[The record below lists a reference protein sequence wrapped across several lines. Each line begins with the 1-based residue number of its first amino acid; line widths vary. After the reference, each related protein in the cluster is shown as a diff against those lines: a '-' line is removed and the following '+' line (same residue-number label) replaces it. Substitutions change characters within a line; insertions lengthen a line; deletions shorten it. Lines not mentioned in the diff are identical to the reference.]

1 MPGTG
6 SVSGEATAERN
17 TMYPVGLPVAA
28 VQDVV
33 MVVAVTAENTSAVG
47 CAPGAA
53 AKVVAV
59 AVGAEAVR

>member
-6 SVSGEATAERN
+6 SVSGEETAERN

-33 MVVAVTAENTSAVG
+33 MVVAVTAENTSG
-47 CAPGAA
+47 
-53 AKVVAV
+53 
-59 AVGAEAVR
+59 VGAIAIYVTPLNAIVDSP